1 MRLRFVKIIVI
12 IPYISMQNS
21 KVVAALTDTQYE
33 KLFHSLFTALFMPLA
48 GYANKLVQD
57 YDMAKDIVH
66 NVFTTLWENR
76 ESTDFESP
84 VKPYLYRSVH
94 NRCLNALRDR
104 KRTTEPTDFLLLPD
118 SDPDQELM
126 NTTELENRVHHILES
141 LPEKCREVFRLS
153 RFEEL
158 KYSEI
163 ADRLGISVK
172 TVEAQMSKAIKVF
185 REQLVDY
192 LSWLLLAG
200 MGLTKILVKNFAF
213 A

>member
-1 MRLRFVKIIVI
+1 MSF
-12 IPYISMQNS
+12 S
-21 KVVAALTDTQYE
+21 DTHYE
-33 KLFHSLFTALFMPLA
+33 KLFHTFFTAHFMPLT
-48 GYANKLVQD
+48 GYANKLLKD

-76 ESTDFESP
+76 EHTDFESP
-84 VKPYLYRSVH
+84 VKPYLYRAVH

-104 KRTTEPTDFLLLPD
+104 KRTTEPTDFLLLPEA
-118 SDPDQELM
+118 DPDQELM
-126 NTTELENRVHHILES
+126 NTTELEVRVHQILEK
-141 LPEKCREVFRLS
+141 LPERCREIFRLS

-163 ADRLGISVK
+163 AEKLNISVK
-172 TVEAQMSKAIKVF
+172 TVEAQMTKAIKVF

-192 LSWLLLAG
+192 LTWLLPAI
-200 MGLTKILVKNFAF
+200 MGLSNFLLKNFDF

>member
-1 MRLRFVKIIVI
+1 M
-12 IPYISMQNS
+12 S
-21 KVVAALTDTQYE
+21 DTHYE
-33 KLFHSLFTALFMPLA
+33 KLFHTLFTAHFMPLA

-57 YDMAKDIVH
+57 YDLAKDIVH

-76 ESTDFESP
+76 EDTDFESP

-104 KRTTEPTDFLLLPD
+104 KRTTAPTDFLLLPD

-126 NTTELENRVHHILES
+126 NSTELESHIHRILES

-163 ADRLGISVK
+163 AERLGISVK
-172 TVEAQMSKAIKVF
+172 TVEAQMSKAIRIF

-192 LSWLLLAG
+192 LSWILPAAL
-200 MGLTKILVKNFAF
+200 GLSKILMKNLVFI
-213 A
+213 